1 MVELKKIAINEVP
14 NILGILL
21 LNSILHNFQSNFEIL
36 IIFNQKLK
44 FEKKNLNF
52 QTSPIFLKISFF
64 FNKVK
69 CGLGCTL
76 VVNGKV
82 IMEDGLYITTQA
94 ITVNPGLSTTP
105 GPITVPPNS
114 KEDENED
121 EEGSVEKVD
130 TKKKPKP

>member
-1 MVELKKIAINEVP
+1 M
-14 NILGILL
+14 
-21 LNSILHNFQSNFEIL
+21 
-36 IIFNQKLK
+36 
-44 FEKKNLNF
+44 
-52 QTSPIFLKISFF
+52 
-64 FNKVK
+64 
-69 CGLGCTL
+69 
-76 VVNGKV
+76 VNGKV
-82 IMEDGLYITTQA
+82 IMEDGLYITTPA